1 MQQATAPMVP
11 AAAHQGP
18 CSRSGRCV
26 RQAAPHA
33 LVRRPPAGRPAAGV
47 CVSCTASASAL
58 AEEARTERELRCPCV
73 RRRPVSEAE

>member
-18 CSRSGRCV
+18 CLRSGQCV

-33 LVRRPPAGRPAAGV
+33 LTRRPPAGRPAAGV
-47 CVSCTASASAL
+47 RVSCMASASAP
-58 AEEARTERELRCPCV
+58 AEEARTERELPCPCREEGTCV
-73 RRRPVSEAE
+73 